1 MIFSDSE
8 REHYRK
14 ELEAA
19 SKAGDVKRVKR
30 LIGQIRL
37 LGDIR
42 GHGQNISSGIE
53 EYIKHQSMV
62 EKEKDRKD
70 KPLTCE
76 DKVWKDIFDF
86 NTHTPEDILGDD
98 DIVGFPFHVLFS
110 YIKNMKPC
118 EDLPIKGKYQK
129 YKPITYLGGDDIV
142 GFHSLLPYL
151 SRSFRDVLRL
161 GFKGGG
167 WTW

>member
-8 REHYRK
+8 REHYRR

-42 GHGQNISSGIE
+42 EYKWEAPKIQKIVLSPANLKGIQ
-53 EYIKHQSMV
+53 EYIKQQ
-62 EKEKDRKD
+62 KALND
-70 KPLTCE
+70 KFDEHSALNYPDENPLR
-76 DKVWKDIFDF
+76 F
-86 NTHTPEDILGDD
+86 
-98 DIVGFPFHVLFS
+98 
-110 YIKNMKPC
+110 
-118 EDLPIKGKYQK
+118 
-129 YKPITYLGGDDIV
+129 LGGDDIV
-142 GFHSLLPYL
+142 GFPFK
-151 SRSFRDVLRL
+151 SFRDVLRS
-161 GFKGGG
+161 GFRENG